1 MMGMLSRAILTPRLL
16 VPFQYIC
23 ILEEPW
29 VVEGFI
35 SFYLDDIHVDVY
47 EVVFVGSLLVYKRSL
62 IPYSLGVW
70 L

>member
-1 MMGMLSRAILTPRLL
+1 
-16 VPFQYIC
+16 
-23 ILEEPW
+23 LEEPW